1 MQSLESQRNFE
12 GKEGIVTMFDYSK
25 LLGRMRELGYT
36 QEKLA
41 KAIGINESTLN
52 AKLNNKGYF
61 NNHLIDKICEVL
73 DISKM
78 DIGSY
83 FYVKI
88 IARLN

>member
-1 MQSLESQRNFE
+1 
-12 GKEGIVTMFDYSK
+12 MFDYSK

-41 KAIGINESTLN
+41 KAIGVNESTLN

-61 NNHLIDKICEVL
+61 NNDLVDKICKVL

-83 FYVKI
+83 FY
-88 IARLN
+88 ARVIESIN

>member
-1 MQSLESQRNFE
+1 
-12 GKEGIVTMFDYSK
+12 MFDYSK

-41 KAIGINESTLN
+41 KAIGVNESTLN

-61 NNHLIDKICEVL
+61 NNYLIDKICEVL
-73 DISKM
+73 NISKM

-83 FYVKI
+83 FYAKI
-88 IARLN
+88 IEGIN